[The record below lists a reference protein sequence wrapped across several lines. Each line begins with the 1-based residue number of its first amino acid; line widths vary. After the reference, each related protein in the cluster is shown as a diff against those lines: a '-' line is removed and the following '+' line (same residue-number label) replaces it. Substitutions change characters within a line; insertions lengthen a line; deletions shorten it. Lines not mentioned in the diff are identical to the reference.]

1 MTCIFCQIAA
11 GELPSALVYRDTHC
25 MAFMDVHPL
34 GQGHVLL
41 IPLAHVEK
49 LEQLPTVI
57 RQHLYQVFDTLLAAQ
72 RRAGFGVEGTHL
84 IVNDGKATN
93 QHIPHA
99 HLHLVPRQR
108 GDGLGFGMRMFM
120 HFTGVFGRRTPCRPC
135 AARPGDRRR
144 ARPAGVGEPGAPDQ
158 QAARRVDLAARA
170 GERPALDP
178 QRFKINSACAADG
191 HARRLCRQESG
202 T

>member
-120 HFTGVFGRRTPCRPC
+120 HFTGVFGRRTPLQTLRRQALVI
-135 AARPGDRRR
+135 AA
-144 ARPAGVGEPGAPDQ
+144 E
-158 QAARRVDLAARA
+158 
-170 GERPALDP
+170 LDP
-178 QRFKINSACAADG
+178 QALENLAHRTSRL
-191 HARRLCRQESG
+191 HAES

>member
-11 GELPSALVYRDTHC
+11 GALPSALVYHDEYCT
-25 MAFMDVHPL
+25 AFMDVHPL

-41 IPLAHVEK
+41 ISKAHVEK

-57 RQHLYQVFDTLLAAQ
+57 RQHLYLVFDTLLAAQ

-99 HLHLVPRQR
+99 HLHLVPRRR
-108 GDGLGFGMRMFM
+108 GDALGFGMRMFM
-120 HFTGVFGRRTPCRPC
+120 HFTGVFGRRTPLETLRRQASLI
-135 AARPGDRRR
+135 AA
-144 ARPAGVGEPGAPDQ
+144 E
-158 QAARRVDLAARA
+158 
-170 GERPALDP
+170 LDP
-178 QRFKINSACAADG
+178 QTLD
-191 HARRLCRQESG
+191 RLAHRVAGQHSE
-202 T
+202 TV

>member
-1 MTCIFCQIAA
+1 MSLDCIFCRIVA
-11 GELPSALVYRDTHC
+11 GSAPAALVYRDEHC

-49 LEQLPTVI
+49 LEQLGDEQ
-57 RQHLYQVFDTLLAAQ
+57 RSHLYRVYDQVLAAQ

-99 HLHLVPRQR
+99 HLHLVPRRR
-108 GDGLGFGMRMFM
+108 GDALGFAWRLLL
-120 HFTGVFGRRTPCRPC
+120 HFSGLFGPRTR
-135 AARPGDRRR
+135 D
-144 ARPAGVGEPGAPDQ
+144 ETL
-158 QAARRVDLAARA
+158 QAQARA
-170 GERPALDP
+170 IAAALT
-178 QRFKINSACAADG
+178 SARAP
-191 HARRLCRQESG
+191 
-202 T
+202 

>member
-93 QHIPHA
+93 QHIPM
-99 HLHLVPRQR
+99 PTCTWCR
-108 GDGLGFGMRMFM
+108 GKGAMGWASG
-120 HFTGVFGRRTPCRPC
+120 C
-135 AARPGDRRR
+135 ACSCTS
-144 ARPAGVGEPGAPDQ
+144 PACSA
-158 QAARRVDLAARA
+158 AARRCKPCAT
-170 GERPALDP
+170 RPW
-178 QRFKINSACAADG
+178 
-191 HARRLCRQESG
+191 
-202 T
+202 